1 VGPAPDRWVSAAPA
15 GRCRAPV
22 FALDVQA
29 VEGEGWAGAVTDEP
43 LAAGAV
49 GAVDAH
55 SGVEAECACALPG
68 EHLVYGV
75 LIE

>member
-1 VGPAPDRWVSAAPA
+1 
-15 GRCRAPV
+15 
-22 FALDVQA
+22 VQA